1 MNRVLVA
8 LGSLAAAV
16 GLVALV
22 RPSVVAGLSLPGA
35 LVSLLGLLAIVQG
48 ARIAYGRYGADGP
61 WENDPLPERRH
72 VSTLPGESFDRTLTQ
87 AADRSRRTGAGERR
101 EVRDRLRSAAVA
113 ALTRYEGL
121 SEATARQRL
130 ADGGWTDDPVAAAFF
145 ARGAVSPRLRDRL
158 RGLVAGSYRVRA
170 TRAVDELSAL
180 ADRTGRGRGEDGGTD
195 GTDGREPR
203 DR

>member
-1 MNRVLVA
+1 MNRTLVA
-8 LGSLAAAV
+8 LGTLAAAV

-22 RPSVVAGLSLPGA
+22 RPAVVAGLSLPGA
-35 LVSLLGLLAIVQG
+35 LVSLLGLVAVVQG
-48 ARIAYGRYGADGP
+48 ARIAYGRYSADTP
-61 WENDPLPERRH
+61 REDDPLPERRH
-72 VSTLPGESFDRTLTQ
+72 VATLPGESFDRTLTQ

-101 EVRDRLRSAAVA
+101 EVRDRLRPAAVT

-130 ADGGWTDDPVAAAFF
+130 ADGGWTDDPAAAAFF

-170 TRAVDELSAL
+170 VRAVDELSAI
-180 ADRTGRGRGEDGGTD
+180 ADRPGGAGGDERGTD
-195 GTDGREPR
+195 GADRREPG